1 MRTFK
6 GALAAASLCISFGA
20 AGQSINYD
28 SATNLLTIP
37 SVQIGAA
44 TYVDVTLR
52 NIGDY
57 VFALEGAT
65 QQEPP
70 GTGVASY
77 DSTTAVLTLPL
88 VMVGYATYVNVTL
101 RNVGNYTFTLLSAT
115 AQDPMPPYPPY
126 QPN

>member
-6 GALAAASLCISFGA
+6 GVLAAASLCMSFGA
-20 AGQSINYD
+20 AGQSSNYD

-37 SVQIGAA
+37 SVQTGAA

-52 NIGDY
+52 NIGEY
-57 VFALEGAT
+57 TFTLQGAT
-65 QQEPP
+65 PQVPP

-77 DSTTAVLTLPL
+77 DSATAVLTLPL
-88 VMVGYATYVNVTL
+88 VMVGYSSYINVTL

-115 AQDPMPPYPPY
+115 AQDPMPTYPPY